1 MNGGGFGASSAGS
14 FQGVGSGIGEVD
26 GAGEFVGSIA
36 SIEIPFAGQFVSGQ
50 ASAGSG
56 GDGGEAAKS

>member
-14 FQGVGSGIGEVD
+14 CQGVGFGIGKVD
-26 GAGEFVGSIA
+26 GAGEFVG